1 MSRFGRTEKMIFTG
15 ALLVLMVFSYFLYD
29 DSLLFPKANN
39 SALELIGSVAVSQND
54 VRRKNLDTFS
64 WLPASRQDSVYQND
78 SIFTGDRSEA
88 TIQLQDGTQIRIEPN
103 SLITLNLKNGQM
115 NLDLRYG
122 NLTGELAQGASLTI
136 TSGKEEFKLESAPTN
151 TQEKPK
157 IRFNKAHSGTVDLK
171 LISGD
176 VKYIDQKKQTVKEL
190 PKNAVVAVKKDGE
203 IKTVEK
209 PQLLLKT
216 ADNINWLRI
225 NPDDPLPFEWSGKGD
240 IARYELEISPSED
253 FSTVALSKTT
263 SEQRAAVTEPLQPG
277 PYFWRVKTFDRN
289 GEAGVTSAA
298 HRMNISHLTGP
309 EITTPLQ
316 AAQINLELKVKPK
329 EELATTTEFQW
340 KAPSQLKSFTWQ
352 IAQDP
357 EFQTILKEG
366 QTDSLAALTPRLS
379 SGTYWV
385 RVQGQTEN
393 KNISPWSEPVSFTL
407 NLAAHKEERPNRPVL
422 VTKKVEF
429 KAPSAKDRNPASPEA
444 PKLAWKPV
452 LQVKAYQ
459 LQIAKDVSFAE
470 PEKYEVTQNQVAWSQ
485 FKPGKHYYRVF
496 AKGLNGLVS
505 EPSEVGTIDVSVGGL
520 TLNPL
525 KTISAVGQA
534 PGPKETPIS
543 WSEVPFAKSYLVQV
557 DKSKDF
563 SHPQQ
568 MEYSTSSGSLVL
580 NDPGNYAV
588 RVQALDE
595 SNKPLTE
602 FSNVQEVLYTFR
614 TPLTA
619 PALMEPFNNASIFLQ
634 TEMEPFIWLE
644 WKKVEG
650 ATSYRIEISD
660 KPDFSRTLISKSLTS
675 NRYLIKEKVPLG
687 KIYWRVRAEA
697 KGDVELSEWAE
708 KREFTLYHQKNETF
722 VK

>member
-263 SEQRAAVTEPLQPG
+263 SEQRAAVTDPLQPG

-289 GEAGVTSAA
+289 GEVGVTSAA
-298 HRMNISHLTGP
+298 QRMNISHLTGP

-329 EELATTTEFQW
+329 EELATTTEVQW

-407 NLAAHKEERPNRPVL
+407 NLGAHKEERPNRPVL

-595 SNKPLTE
+595 ANKPLTE

-660 KPDFSRTLISKSLTS
+660 KPDFSRTLISKSLAG